1 MPYYP
6 RSTRQKK
13 KHVVAEGTCFS
24 RPRPGKLMPPPSLE
38 DGTGAYRDVCRTEVA
53 NFGVPFT
60 DCPTWLPFRCQVVQA
75 IARHALASITLDAAE
90 SSTEAREEGM
100 YP

>member
-1 MPYYP
+1 MPEHLSKSATMFHEACVVQYQAAP
-6 RSTRQKK
+6 R
-13 KHVVAEGTCFS
+13 
-24 RPRPGKLMPPPSLE
+24 RPPVRIAAGI
-38 DGTGAYRDVCRTEVA
+38 
-53 NFGVPFT
+53 PFT
-60 DCPTWLPFRCQVVQA
+60 EWPTLLPFRCQVVQA

>member
-1 MPYYP
+1 MAN
-6 RSTRQKK
+6 REGEALRQ
-13 KHVVAEGTCFS
+13 AE
-24 RPRPGKLMPPPSLE
+24 PK
-38 DGTGAYRDVCRTEVA
+38 GAEAKARGHCRVPEHLSKFATSA
-53 NFGVPFT
+53 DFGVPFT
-60 DCPTWLPFRCQVVQA
+60 DWPTWLPFRCQVVQA

>member
-1 MPYYP
+1 MLGWKANARTI
-6 RSTRQKK
+6 RSQ
-13 KHVVAEGTCFS
+13 CI
-24 RPRPGKLMPPPSLE
+24 GKAE
-38 DGTGAYRDVCRTEVA
+38 DGTRVYRDVCRTEVA

-60 DCPTWLPFRCQVVQA
+60 DWPTWLPFRCQVVQA

>member
-1 MPYYP
+1 M
-6 RSTRQKK
+6 
-13 KHVVAEGTCFS
+13 
-24 RPRPGKLMPPPSLE
+24 
-38 DGTGAYRDVCRTEVA
+38 A

>member
-1 MPYYP
+1 MLGWKANARTI
-6 RSTRQKK
+6 RSQYIDK
-13 KHVVAEGTCFS
+13 A
-24 RPRPGKLMPPPSLE
+24 E
-38 DGTGAYRDVCRTEVA
+38 DGTGVYRDVWHTEVA
-53 NFGVPFT
+53 IFGVPFT
-60 DCPTWLPFRCQVVQA
+60 DWHTWLPFRCQVVQA